1 MLSRPIASRI
11 TPTTL
16 DLDRRLATMRKLG
29 LLTAVLLLA
38 ATAAACGEDKE
49 SNTQPAAPPP
59 ASAAAPAPSG
69 AIDPA
74 DFSPQVD
81 NPLFPL
87 SSFGTLE
94 LSGTERD
101 SKTGKTIEVREV
113 TRRLDKTDTI
123 AGVGVAIL
131 EVKEYEDGQLVELT
145 EDYFA
150 QHRDGGVWYFGE
162 RVSDYKDGKVV
173 GHGGQWLAG
182 EGGNLPGLYMP
193 ANPVVGQDFAP
204 EQIAGVAEERFKV
217 VEVNLEVAVPAG
229 RFTGCIKVEEF
240 DVPDKVTEFKFHC
253 PRVGTVRAEGLDG
266 TAELVRFS

>member
-1 MLSRPIASRI
+1 
-11 TPTTL
+11 
-16 DLDRRLATMRKLG
+16 MRKLG
-29 LLTAVLLLA
+29 LLAAVLLLA
-38 ATAAACGEDKE
+38 ATTAACGEDKG

-59 ASAAAPAPSG
+59 ASAPSG

-74 DFSPQVD
+74 NFSPQVD
-81 NPLFPL
+81 NPLFPV

-101 SKTGKTIEVREV
+101 SKSGKTIEVREV
-113 TRRLDKTDTI
+113 TRRLDKTDTVS
-123 AGVGVAIL
+123 GVGVATL
-131 EVKEYEDGQLVELT
+131 EVKEYENDQLVELT

-150 QHRDGGVWYFGE
+150 QHRDGSVWYFGE
-162 RVSDYKDGKVV
+162 RVSDYKDGEIV

-193 ANPVVGQDFAP
+193 ANPAVGQEFAP
-204 EQIAGVAEERFKV
+204 EHIAGVAEERFKI

-253 PRVGTVRAEGLDG
+253 PRVGTVRAEGPNG
-266 TAELVRFS
+266 TAELVRFA

>member
-1 MLSRPIASRI
+1 
-11 TPTTL
+11 
-16 DLDRRLATMRKLG
+16 MRKLG

-49 SNTQPAAPPP
+49 SNPQAAAPPL
-59 ASAAAPAPSG
+59 AAAPAPAPSG
-69 AIDPA
+69 AINPA

-81 NPLFPL
+81 NPLFPA

-101 SKTGKTIEVREV
+101 SKTGRTVEVREV

-123 AGVGVAIL
+123 VGVPVVVL

-150 QHRDGGVWYFGE
+150 QHRDGSVWYLGE

-193 ANPVVGQDFAP
+193 ANPAVGQEFEP
-204 EQIAGVAEERFKV
+204 ERVAGVAEERFKV

-253 PRVGTVRAEGLDG
+253 PRVGTVRAEGPDG
-266 TAELVRFS
+266 TAELVRIT